1 MLKYL
6 RVFSNIIINYRLYFI
21 PILIYELYF
30 YIFYNKNYN
39 KFKYLDSNFLSD
51 SIPCPYFFLKKIED
65 YIQKKNIELIC
76 DLGSGYGKILYFFG
90 KICKKKIHGV
100 EIEKEIYL
108 ESGKLISENIR
119 IFNED
124 ILKFDLNS
132 FNYNAFILNDPL
144 KKESDLYRLIF
155 RIKNTFENVDI
166 ILINL
171 DIKKQ
176 LIVKKELNI
185 VKKFEASNNKN
196 IFFCKI
202 K

>member
-6 RVFSNIIINYRLYFI
+6 RAFSNIIINYRLYFI

-90 KICKKKIHGV
+90 KICKKKSM
-100 EIEKEIYL
+100 E
-108 ESGKLISENIR
+108 
-119 IFNED
+119 
-124 ILKFDLNS
+124 
-132 FNYNAFILNDPL
+132 
-144 KKESDLYRLIF
+144 
-155 RIKNTFENVDI
+155 
-166 ILINL
+166 
-171 DIKKQ
+171 
-176 LIVKKELNI
+176 
-185 VKKFEASNNKN
+185 
-196 IFFCKI
+196 
-202 K
+202 